1 MIQNFKTI
9 LNAHIAAFETTRQ
22 EAGKVIELAIKKS
35 QKFSER
41 ARNQA
46 DGVVENLAGA
56 ADDQLSAFEQ
66 GVSRMIR
73 RIGLPTAKDVNA
85 LTRRVEALAT
95 KVEARARNV
104 KKAGRRPAARRAA

>member
-9 LNAHIAAFETTRQ
+9 LNAHIAALETTRQ
-22 EAGKVIELAIKKS
+22 EAGKVIELAIRNS
-35 QKFSER
+35 RKFRER
-41 ARNQA
+41 ARHQA

-56 ADDQLSAFEQ
+56 ADDQLTAFEQ

-85 LTRRVEALAT
+85 LTRRVEALSA
-95 KVEARARNV
+95 KVEARARSV
-104 KKAGRRPAARRAA
+104 KKPGRRPAHRRAA